1 MRTPALPS
9 CLSMIRL
16 PAVAA
21 FFATPLATFLACA
34 VFASGVVAPPA
45 AAAAKDTL
53 PQGSGL
59 YAENCSSCHGPKGA
73 GDGPSAAKLQPK
85 PADLTASNM
94 DVSAISTVV
103 RNGKRGCPSW
113 RASLDAGEIAA
124 VAAYAK
130 SLQR

>member
-1 MRTPALPS
+1 MRTPVQPS
-9 CLSMIRL
+9 CLSMMRF

-21 FFATPLATFLACA
+21 FFATPLAAFLACA
-34 VFASGVVAPPA
+34 LFASGVVAPS
-45 AAAAKDTL
+45 AAAAKETL
-53 PQGSGL
+53 ASGSGL

-73 GDGPSAAKLQPK
+73 GDGPSAAKLRPK

-113 RASLDAGEIAA
+113 RASLGDDEIAA

>member
-1 MRTPALPS
+1 MRTRALPS

-21 FFATPLATFLACA
+21 YFATPLAVFFACA
-34 VFASGVVAPPA
+34 VFAAGVAAPPA
-45 AAAAKDTL
+45 AEAKETL

-73 GDGPSAAKLQPK
+73 GDGPTAAKLRAK

-103 RNGKRGCPSW
+103 RNGKRECPSW